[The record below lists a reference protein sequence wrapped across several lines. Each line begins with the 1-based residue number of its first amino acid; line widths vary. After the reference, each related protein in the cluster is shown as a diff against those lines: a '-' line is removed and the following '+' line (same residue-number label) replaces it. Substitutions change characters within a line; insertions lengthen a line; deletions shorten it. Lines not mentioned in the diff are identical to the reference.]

1 MVLIRQ
7 KTAQL
12 SLALLASVAL
22 LAPAQG
28 NAQRLSRA
36 VQNILEQAQSIEA
49 RFAQASDA
57 QQQEAALSDM
67 EKLIAQCSDVRGCQ
81 VQSLT
86 PVYRRML
93 QPKAQ
98 AEGVQANEDALD
110 EGDEDEDPINFTGQ
124 SVPDAAG
131 ADALLDERN
140 KRFVQMVQ
148 FNPAVQEG
156 IRRWLT
162 DMRPALMESY
172 VNYQYLRPHMAP
184 AFQRA
189 GLPEALL
196 FGIMAKESNGKVHV
210 SSRAGAS
217 GPLQFMP
224 ATGRRFGL
232 GPDGTGFDTRFD
244 ARMSAEA
251 AAAYLL
257 ERYAQLNGNIELSL
271 AAYNGGEGRALRIY
285 NQSGGRS
292 FWDISVYNQF
302 PGETRDYVP
311 MVIAAAWLYLHPS
324 EYGLRFPRTWGAG
337 RVSQIQL
344 KRATSINELT
354 ICLGNARGSNG
365 YQRALRNLNPR
376 YRINDPLPEGTTLT
390 VTNTIAS
397 LYNRYCVTG
406 KRAETTRQLMMSSVN
421 GALVHGS
428 TAPVG
433 EVRVSEL
440 TPTVPSQAAPQRASA
455 PAASTAPARNRT
467 QQRQQRTRTHRV
479 ARGETLNAIARRYQC
494 SVQQLASAN
503 NIRAPRYAIQ
513 PGQTLRLTGCKK

>member
-1 MVLIRQ
+1 M
-7 KTAQL
+7 A
-12 SLALLASVAL
+12 SLLVC
-22 LAPAQG
+22 APAQTQ
-28 NAQRLSRA
+28 AQRVPRA
-36 VQNILEQAQSIEA
+36 VQQILDQAQAIEA
-49 RFAQASDA
+49 RFAAA
-57 QQQEAALSDM
+57 EEAEQQDAALTEM
-67 EKLIAQCSDVRGCQ
+67 EKLIAQCSNVRGCQ

-93 QPKAQ
+93 QPKA
-98 AEGVQANEDALD
+98 ADAPQLAGRDELD

-124 SVPDAAG
+124 SVPTAAT

-251 AAAYLL
+251 AAAYLQ
-257 ERYAQLNGNIELSL
+257 ERYAQLDSNIEMSL

-285 NQSGGRS
+285 NQNGGRS

-302 PGETRDYVP
+302 PQETRDYVP
-311 MVIAAAWLYLHPS
+311 MVIAAAWLYLHPA

-344 KRATSINELT
+344 KRASSINELT

-376 YRINDPLPEGTTLT
+376 YRINDPLPEGTMLT

-397 LYNRYCVTG
+397 LYNRYCVSG
-406 KRAETTRQLMMSSVN
+406 KRAETARQLMASSVSS
-421 GALVHGS
+421 ALVRGS

-433 EVRVSEL
+433 EVRVGEL
-440 TPTVPSQAAPQRASA
+440 TTDVAAPQASA
-455 PAASTAPARNRT
+455 PAPATARATTPSRPAAPARA
-467 QQRQQRTRTHRV
+467 QAQRPRSHRV
-479 ARGETLNAIARRYQC
+479 ARGETLNAIARRYDC

-503 NIRAPRYAIQ
+503 HIRGPRYAIS
-513 PGQTLRLTGCKK
+513 PGQTLRLVSCKK